1 MFMNKY
7 KHQQKNYK
15 LYLFKENDNINL
27 IFDKYSLV
35 DTLTELY
42 HKIGI
47 VNRIDTN
54 YEITE
59 DEKNIVM
66 SVIGE
71 NMNIRCDEN
80 DQTIKRIGDII
91 NATKVLSSL
100 SSNLMKVKMTPEKD
114 VKSINVSVPKPIL
127 FRNDR
132 NDCEYDT
139 TQSSNPELS
148 SYFSEVTTKQT
159 INNDEMEGFGDNGQ
173 YSYLVNEVLREFDEK
188 YKRSY
193 YVLYNSVYEAVLICV
208 KSASIDKCVQ
218 EFKDFKLI
226 REYEDLM
233 DITYN
238 KINEYFSKNMYCT
251 EEMLIKKLDAFESL
265 YDIDKRCPLEK
276 EKRLILY
283 YINSNYNISNNVENR
298 IKVSILLDNVQ
309 KELRINDVNLKY
321 RFTSILYEIGLQKKR
336 YSDGMY
342 VYGIQPKSE
351 LKIVD
356 KEYVKNLSI
365 NNIIEKRQQEMET
378 TH

>member
-233 DITYN
+233 DITFN

>member
-1 MFMNKY
+1 MNKY

>member
-1 MFMNKY
+1 
-7 KHQQKNYK
+7 
-15 LYLFKENDNINL
+15 
-27 IFDKYSLV
+27 
-35 DTLTELY
+35 
-42 HKIGI
+42 
-47 VNRIDTN
+47 
-54 YEITE
+54 
-59 DEKNIVM
+59 
-66 SVIGE
+66 
-71 NMNIRCDEN
+71 
-80 DQTIKRIGDII
+80 
-91 NATKVLSSL
+91 
-100 SSNLMKVKMTPEKD
+100 
-114 VKSINVSVPKPIL
+114 
-127 FRNDR
+127 
-132 NDCEYDT
+132 
-139 TQSSNPELS
+139 
-148 SYFSEVTTKQT
+148 
-159 INNDEMEGFGDNGQ
+159 
-173 YSYLVNEVLREFDEK
+173 
-188 YKRSY
+188 
-193 YVLYNSVYEAVLICV
+193 LICV

-233 DITYN
+233 DITFN